1 MPMGRILIPLS
12 VILFCSSCVPRT
24 LIVDHP
30 KIVSLYFEK
39 KIKSLER
46 KKSLSTDQKRLL
58 LKTKVEYGFGVLLEE
73 SDRILDHDYN
83 LGVKKSQ
90 EAHIVFSDAKKV
102 GNSILVISYPKLD
115 SWLSGET
122 DLQFKINDVSDLYWL
137 AAAYGGAIK
146 SSRGNPFDV
155 VKLPVVKKL
164 LITAIALDP
173 KWGKGALYSAMMSYT
188 SSRPDLFGDALI
200 DSVSSFY
207 EKALIA
213 SDSLDA
219 SLFVSYAELI
229 DKKFQDRDAFEQR
242 LDIVLNMD
250 VEKDKDFRLSNIIAQ
265 ERAKWLLSKTN
276 EIFFE

>member
-1 MPMGRILIPLS
+1 MGRILILLS

-73 SDRILDHDYN
+73 SDRILDYDYN

-90 EAHIVFSDAKKV
+90 EAYIVFSDAIKV
-102 GNSILVISYPKLD
+102 GNSILIISYPKLD

-122 DLQFKINDVSDLYWL
+122 NLQFKINDVSDLYWL

-164 LITAIALDP
+164 LMTAIALDP

-229 DKKFQDRDAFEQR
+229 DKKFQDRDAFEQK

-265 ERAKWLLSKTN
+265 ERAKWLLSKTD

>member
-1 MPMGRILIPLS
+1 MGRILIHLS

-46 KKSLSTDQKRLL
+46 KKSLSTEQKRLL

-73 SDRILDHDYN
+73 SDRTLDHDYN

-90 EAHIVFSDAKKV
+90 EAYIVFSDAKKV
-102 GNSILVISYPKLD
+102 GNSILIISYPKLD

-207 EKALIA
+207 AKALIA

-229 DKKFQDRDAFEQR
+229 DKKFQDRDAFEQK

-265 ERAKWLLSKTN
+265 ERAKWLLSKTD

>member
-1 MPMGRILIPLS
+1 MGRILILLS

-46 KKSLSTDQKRLL
+46 KKSLSTEQKRLL

-73 SDRILDHDYN
+73 SDRILDDDYN

-90 EAHIVFSDAKKV
+90 EAYIVFSDAKKV
-102 GNSILVISYPKLD
+102 GNSILIISYPKLD

-122 DLQFKINDVSDLYWL
+122 DLQFNINDVSDLYWL

-229 DKKFQDRDAFEQR
+229 DKKFQDRDAFEQK
-242 LDIVLNMD
+242 LDIVLKMD

-265 ERAKWLLSKTN
+265 ERAKWLLSKTD

>member
-1 MPMGRILIPLS
+1 MGRILIILS

-30 KIVSLYFEK
+30 KIVSLYFEN

-46 KKSLSTDQKRLL
+46 KKSLSTEQKRLL

-73 SDRILDHDYN
+73 SDRILDDDYN

-90 EAHIVFSDAKKV
+90 EAYIVFSDAKKV
-102 GNSILVISYPKLD
+102 GNSILIISYPKLD

-207 EKALIA
+207 AKALIA

-229 DKKFQDRDAFEQR
+229 DKKFQDRDAFEQK

-265 ERAKWLLSKTN
+265 ERAKWLLSKTD

>member
-1 MPMGRILIPLS
+1 MGRILILLS

-30 KIVSLYFEK
+30 KIVSLYFEN

-46 KKSLSTDQKRLL
+46 KKSLSTEQKRLL

-73 SDRILDHDYN
+73 SDRILDDDYN

-90 EAHIVFSDAKKV
+90 EAYIVFSDAKKV
-102 GNSILVISYPKLD
+102 GNSILIISYPKLD

-122 DLQFKINDVSDLYWL
+122 DLQFNINDVSDLYWL

-229 DKKFQDRDAFEQR
+229 DKKFQDRDAFEQK
-242 LDIVLNMD
+242 LDIVLKMD

-265 ERAKWLLSKTN
+265 ERAKWLLSKTD

>member
-1 MPMGRILIPLS
+1 MGRILILLS

-46 KKSLSTDQKRLL
+46 KKSLSTEQKRLL

-73 SDRILDHDYN
+73 SDRILDDDYN

-90 EAHIVFSDAKKV
+90 EAYIVFSDAKKV
-102 GNSILVISYPKLD
+102 GNSILIISYPKFD

-207 EKALIA
+207 AKALIA

-229 DKKFQDRDAFEQR
+229 DKKFQDRDAFEQK

-265 ERAKWLLSKTN
+265 ERAKWLLSKTD

>member
-1 MPMGRILIPLS
+1 MGRILILLS

-30 KIVSLYFEK
+30 KIVSLYFEN

-46 KKSLSTDQKRLL
+46 KKSLSTEQKRLL

-73 SDRILDHDYN
+73 SDRTLDHDYN

-102 GNSILVISYPKLD
+102 GNSILIISYPKLD

-122 DLQFKINDVSDLYWL
+122 DLQFNINDVSDLYWL

-207 EKALIA
+207 AKALIA

-229 DKKFQDRDAFEQR
+229 DKKFQDRDAFEQK

-265 ERAKWLLSKTN
+265 ERAKWLLSKTD

>member
-1 MPMGRILIPLS
+1 MGRILIPLS

-30 KIVSLYFEK
+30 KVVSLYFEK

-46 KKSLSTDQKRLL
+46 KKSLSPKQKRLL

-73 SDRILDHDYN
+73 SDRILDYDYN

-90 EAHIVFSDAKKV
+90 EAYIVFSDAIKV
-102 GNSILVISYPKLD
+102 GNSILIISYPKLD
-115 SWLSGET
+115 SWLSGKT
-122 DLQFKINDVSDLYWL
+122 NLQFKINDVSDLYWL

-164 LITAIALDP
+164 LMTAIALDP

-207 EKALIA
+207 AKALIA

-229 DKKFQDRDAFEQR
+229 DKKFQDRDAFEQK
-242 LDIVLNMD
+242 LDLALNMD

-265 ERAKWLLSKTN
+265 ERAKWLLSKTD
-276 EIFFE
+276 EFFFE

>member
-1 MPMGRILIPLS
+1 MDRILILLS

-46 KKSLSTDQKRLL
+46 KKSLSTEKKRLL

-73 SDRILDHDYN
+73 SDRILDDDYN

-90 EAHIVFSDAKKV
+90 EAYIVFSDAKKV
-102 GNSILVISYPKLD
+102 GNSILIISYPKLD

-122 DLQFKINDVSDLYWL
+122 DLQFKINVVSDLYWL

-229 DKKFQDRDAFEQR
+229 DKKFQDRDAFEQK

-265 ERAKWLLSKTN
+265 ERAKWLLSKTD

>member
-1 MPMGRILIPLS
+1 MGRILILLS

-39 KIKSLER
+39 RIKSLER
-46 KKSLSTDQKRLL
+46 KKSLSTEQKRLL

-73 SDRILDHDYN
+73 SDRTLDHDYN

-90 EAHIVFSDAKKV
+90 EAYIVFSDAKKV
-102 GNSILVISYPKLD
+102 GNSILIISYPKLD

-122 DLQFKINDVSDLYWL
+122 DLQFNINDVSDLYWL

-207 EKALIA
+207 AKALIA

-229 DKKFQDRDAFEQR
+229 DKKFQNRDAFEEK
-242 LDIVLNMD
+242 LDLVLNMD

-265 ERAKWLLSKTN
+265 ERAKWLLSKTD

>member
-1 MPMGRILIPLS
+1 MGRILIPLS

-46 KKSLSTDQKRLL
+46 KKSLSTEQKRLL

-102 GNSILVISYPKLD
+102 GNSILIISYPKLD

-155 VKLPVVKKL
+155 VNLPVVKKL

-229 DKKFQDRDAFEQR
+229 DKKFQDRDAFEQK

-265 ERAKWLLSKTN
+265 ERAKWLLSKTD

>member
-1 MPMGRILIPLS
+1 MGRILIPLS

-46 KKSLSTDQKRLL
+46 KKSLSTKQKRLL

-73 SDRILDHDYN
+73 SDRTLDHDYN

-102 GNSILVISYPKLD
+102 GNSILIISYPKLD

-229 DKKFQDRDAFEQR
+229 DKKFQDRDAFEQK

-265 ERAKWLLSKTN
+265 ERAKWLLSKTD

>member
-102 GNSILVISYPKLD
+102 GNSILFISYPKLD

-207 EKALIA
+207 TKALIA

-229 DKKFQDRDAFEQR
+229 DKKFQDRDAFEQK

-265 ERAKWLLSKTN
+265 ERAKWLLSKTD

>member
-1 MPMGRILIPLS
+1 MGRILIHLS

-30 KIVSLYFEK
+30 KVVSLYFEK

-46 KKSLSTDQKRLL
+46 KKSLSPKQKRLL

-73 SDRILDHDYN
+73 SDRILDYDYN

-90 EAHIVFSDAKKV
+90 EAYIVFSDAKKV
-102 GNSILVISYPKLD
+102 GNSILIISYPKLD

-155 VKLPVVKKL
+155 VNLPVVKKL

-207 EKALIA
+207 AKALIA

-229 DKKFQDRDAFEQR
+229 DKKFQDRDAFEQK
-242 LDIVLNMD
+242 LDLALNMD

-265 ERAKWLLSKTN
+265 ERAKWLLSKTD
-276 EIFFE
+276 EFFFE

>member
-1 MPMGRILIPLS
+1 MGRILILLS

-46 KKSLSTDQKRLL
+46 KKSLSTKQKRLL

-73 SDRILDHDYN
+73 SDRTLDYDYN

-102 GNSILVISYPKLD
+102 GNSILIISYPKLD

-122 DLQFKINDVSDLYWL
+122 NLQFKINDVSDLYWL

-207 EKALIA
+207 AKALIA

-229 DKKFQDRDAFEQR
+229 DKKFQDRDAFEQK

-265 ERAKWLLSKTN
+265 ERAKWLLSKTD

>member
-1 MPMGRILIPLS
+1 MGRILILLS

-30 KIVSLYFEK
+30 KIVSLYFEN

-46 KKSLSTDQKRLL
+46 KKSLSTEQKRLL

-73 SDRILDHDYN
+73 SDRTLDHDYN

-90 EAHIVFSDAKKV
+90 EAYIVFSDAKKV
-102 GNSILVISYPKLD
+102 GNSILIISYPKLD

-207 EKALIA
+207 AKALIA

-229 DKKFQDRDAFEQR
+229 DKKFQDRDAFEQK

-265 ERAKWLLSKTN
+265 ERAKWLLSKTD

>member
-1 MPMGRILIPLS
+1 MGRILILLS
-12 VILFCSSCVPRT
+12 VILCCSSCVPRT

-30 KIVSLYFEK
+30 KIVSLYFEN

-46 KKSLSTDQKRLL
+46 KKSLSTEQKRLL

-73 SDRILDHDYN
+73 SDRTLDHDYN

-90 EAHIVFSDAKKV
+90 EAYIVFSDAKKV
-102 GNSILVISYPKLD
+102 GNSILIISYPKLD

-207 EKALIA
+207 AKALIA

-229 DKKFQDRDAFEQR
+229 DKKFQDRDAFEQK

-265 ERAKWLLSKTN
+265 ERAKWLLSKTD

>member
-1 MPMGRILIPLS
+1 MGRILIHLS

-30 KIVSLYFEK
+30 KVVSLYFEK

-46 KKSLSTDQKRLL
+46 KKSLSPKQKRLL

-73 SDRILDHDYN
+73 SDRILDYDYN

-90 EAHIVFSDAKKV
+90 EAYIVFSDAIKV
-102 GNSILVISYPKLD
+102 GNSILIISYPKLD
-115 SWLSGET
+115 SWLSGKT
-122 DLQFKINDVSDLYWL
+122 NLQFKINDVSDLYWL

-164 LITAIALDP
+164 LMTAIALDP

-207 EKALIA
+207 AKALIA

-229 DKKFQDRDAFEQR
+229 DKKFQDRDAFEQK
-242 LDIVLNMD
+242 LDLALNMD

-265 ERAKWLLSKTN
+265 ERAKWLLSKTD
-276 EIFFE
+276 EYFFE

>member
-1 MPMGRILIPLS
+1 MGRILILLS

-46 KKSLSTDQKRLL
+46 KKSLSTEQKRLL

-73 SDRILDHDYN
+73 SDRILDDDYN

-102 GNSILVISYPKLD
+102 GNSILIISYPKLD

-229 DKKFQDRDAFEQR
+229 DKKFQDRDAFEQK

-265 ERAKWLLSKTN
+265 ERAKWLLSKTDD
-276 EIFFE
+276 IFFE

>member
-1 MPMGRILIPLS
+1 MGRILILLS

-46 KKSLSTDQKRLL
+46 KKSLSTEQKRLL

-73 SDRILDHDYN
+73 SDRTLDHDYN

-90 EAHIVFSDAKKV
+90 EAYIVFSDAKKV
-102 GNSILVISYPKLD
+102 GNSILIISYPKLD

-155 VKLPVVKKL
+155 VNLPVVKKL

-207 EKALIA
+207 AKALIA

-229 DKKFQDRDAFEQR
+229 DKKFQDRDAFEQK
-242 LDIVLNMD
+242 LDLVLNMD

-265 ERAKWLLSKTN
+265 ERAKWLLSKTD

>member
-1 MPMGRILIPLS
+1 MGRILIPLS

-46 KKSLSTDQKRLL
+46 KKSLSTEQKRLL

-73 SDRILDHDYN
+73 SDRILDDDYN

-90 EAHIVFSDAKKV
+90 EAHIVFSDAKKI
-102 GNSILVISYPKLD
+102 GNSILIISYPKLD

-146 SSRGNPFDV
+146 SSRGSPFDV

-200 DSVSSFY
+200 DSVSLFY
-207 EKALIA
+207 AKALIA

-229 DKKFQDRDAFEQR
+229 DKKFQDRDAFEQK

-265 ERAKWLLSKTN
+265 ERAKWLLSKTD

>member
-1 MPMGRILIPLS
+1 MDRILILLS

-46 KKSLSTDQKRLL
+46 KKSLSTEQKRLL

-73 SDRILDHDYN
+73 SDRTLDHDYN

-90 EAHIVFSDAKKV
+90 EAYIVFSDAKKV
-102 GNSILVISYPKLD
+102 GNSILIISYPKLD

-207 EKALIA
+207 AKALIA

-229 DKKFQDRDAFEQR
+229 DKKFQDRDAFEQK

-265 ERAKWLLSKTN
+265 ERAKWLLSKTD

>member
-1 MPMGRILIPLS
+1 MGRILILLS

-46 KKSLSTDQKRLL
+46 KKSLSTEQKRLL

-73 SDRILDHDYN
+73 SDRILDDDYN

-102 GNSILVISYPKLD
+102 GNSILIISYPKLD

-229 DKKFQDRDAFEQR
+229 DKKFQDRDAFEQK

-265 ERAKWLLSKTN
+265 ERAKWLLSKTD
-276 EIFFE
+276 EFFFE

>member
-1 MPMGRILIPLS
+1 MGRILILLS

-39 KIKSLER
+39 RIKSLER
-46 KKSLSTDQKRLL
+46 KKSLSTEQKRLL

-73 SDRILDHDYN
+73 SDRTLDHDYN

-90 EAHIVFSDAKKV
+90 EAYIVFSDAKKV
-102 GNSILVISYPKLD
+102 GNSILIISYPKLD

-155 VKLPVVKKL
+155 VNLPVVKKL

-207 EKALIA
+207 AKALIA

-229 DKKFQDRDAFEQR
+229 DKKFQDRDAFEQK
-242 LDIVLNMD
+242 LDLVLNMD
-250 VEKDKDFRLSNIIAQ
+250 IEKDKDFRLSNIIAQ
-265 ERAKWLLSKTN
+265 ERAKWLLSKTD
-276 EIFFE
+276 EFFFE

>member
-1 MPMGRILIPLS
+1 MGRILILLS

-46 KKSLSTDQKRLL
+46 KKSLSTEQKRLL

-73 SDRILDHDYN
+73 SDRILDDDYN

-90 EAHIVFSDAKKV
+90 EAYIVFSDAKKV
-102 GNSILVISYPKLD
+102 GNSILIISYPKLD

-207 EKALIA
+207 AKALIA

-229 DKKFQDRDAFEQR
+229 DKKFQDRDAFEQK

-265 ERAKWLLSKTN
+265 ERAKWLLSKTD

>member
-1 MPMGRILIPLS
+1 MGRILILLS

-46 KKSLSTDQKRLL
+46 KKSLSTEQKRLL

-73 SDRILDHDYN
+73 SDRILDDDYN

-90 EAHIVFSDAKKV
+90 EAYIVFSDAKKV
-102 GNSILVISYPKLD
+102 GNSILIISYPKLD

-229 DKKFQDRDAFEQR
+229 DKKFQDRDAFEKK
-242 LDIVLNMD
+242 LDLVLNMD

-265 ERAKWLLSKTN
+265 ERAKWLLSKTD

>member
-1 MPMGRILIPLS
+1 MGRILILLS

-30 KIVSLYFEK
+30 KIVSLYFEN
-39 KIKSLER
+39 KIKSLEM

-73 SDRILDHDYN
+73 SDRTLDHDYN

-102 GNSILVISYPKLD
+102 GNSILIISYPKLD

-207 EKALIA
+207 AKALIA

-229 DKKFQDRDAFEQR
+229 DKKFQDRDAFEQK

-265 ERAKWLLSKTN
+265 ERAKWLLSKTD

>member
-1 MPMGRILIPLS
+1 MGRILILLS

-46 KKSLSTDQKRLL
+46 KKSLSPKQKRLL

-73 SDRILDHDYN
+73 SDRILDYDYN

-164 LITAIALDP
+164 LMTAIALDP

-207 EKALIA
+207 AKALIA

-229 DKKFQDRDAFEQR
+229 DKKFQDRDAFEQK

-265 ERAKWLLSKTN
+265 ERAKWLLSKTD

>member
-1 MPMGRILIPLS
+1 MGRILIPLS

-39 KIKSLER
+39 RIKSLER
-46 KKSLSTDQKRLL
+46 KKRLSTEQKRLL

-73 SDRILDHDYN
+73 SDRILDVDYN

-90 EAHIVFSDAKKV
+90 EAHIVFSDAKKI
-102 GNSILVISYPKLD
+102 GNSILIISYPKLD

-155 VKLPVVKKL
+155 VNLPIVKKL

-207 EKALIA
+207 AKALIA

-229 DKKFQDRDAFEQR
+229 DKKFQDRDAFER
-242 LDIVLNMD
+242 KLDLVLNMD
-250 VEKDKDFRLSNIIAQ
+250 EEKDKDFRISNIIAQ
-265 ERAKWLLSKTN
+265 ERAKWLLSKTD

>member
-1 MPMGRILIPLS
+1 MGRILIHLS

-46 KKSLSTDQKRLL
+46 KKSLSTEQKRLL

-73 SDRILDHDYN
+73 SDRTLDHDYN

-90 EAHIVFSDAKKV
+90 EAYIVFSDAKKV
-102 GNSILVISYPKLD
+102 GNSILIISYPKLD

-155 VKLPVVKKL
+155 VNLPVVKKL

-207 EKALIA
+207 AKALIA

-229 DKKFQDRDAFEQR
+229 DKKFQDRDAFEQK

-265 ERAKWLLSKTN
+265 ERAKWLLSKTD

>member
-1 MPMGRILIPLS
+1 MGRILILLS

-39 KIKSLER
+39 RIKSLER
-46 KKSLSTDQKRLL
+46 KKSLSTEQKRLL

-73 SDRILDHDYN
+73 SDRILDDDYN

-90 EAHIVFSDAKKV
+90 EAYIVFSDAKKV
-102 GNSILVISYPKLD
+102 GNSILIISYPKLD

-207 EKALIA
+207 AKALIA

-229 DKKFQDRDAFEQR
+229 DKKFQDRDAFEQK

-265 ERAKWLLSKTN
+265 ERAKWLLSKTD

>member
-1 MPMGRILIPLS
+1 MGRILIHLS

-46 KKSLSTDQKRLL
+46 KKSLSTEQKRLL

-73 SDRILDHDYN
+73 SDRILDVDYN

-102 GNSILVISYPKLD
+102 GNSILIISYPKLD

-229 DKKFQDRDAFEQR
+229 DKKFQDRDAFER
-242 LDIVLNMD
+242 KLDLVLNMD

-265 ERAKWLLSKTN
+265 ERAKWLLSKTD

>member
-1 MPMGRILIPLS
+1 MGRILILLS

-46 KKSLSTDQKRLL
+46 KKSLSTEQKRLL

-73 SDRILDHDYN
+73 SDRILDDDYN

-90 EAHIVFSDAKKV
+90 EAYIVFSDAKKV
-102 GNSILVISYPKLD
+102 GNSILIISYPKLD

-229 DKKFQDRDAFEQR
+229 DKKFQDRDAFEQK

-265 ERAKWLLSKTN
+265 ERAKWLLSKTD

>member
-1 MPMGRILIPLS
+1 MGRILILLS

-39 KIKSLER
+39 RIKSLER
-46 KKSLSTDQKRLL
+46 KKSLSTEQKRLL

-73 SDRILDHDYN
+73 SDRTLDHDYN

-90 EAHIVFSDAKKV
+90 EAYIVFSDAKKV
-102 GNSILVISYPKLD
+102 GNSILIISYPKLD

-207 EKALIA
+207 AKALIA

-229 DKKFQDRDAFEQR
+229 DKKFQDRDAFEQK

-265 ERAKWLLSKTN
+265 ERAKWLLSKTD

>member
-1 MPMGRILIPLS
+1 MGRILIHLS

-30 KIVSLYFEK
+30 KVVSLYFEK

-46 KKSLSTDQKRLL
+46 KKSLSPKQKRLL

-73 SDRILDHDYN
+73 SDRILDYDYN

-90 EAHIVFSDAKKV
+90 EAYIVFSDAIKV
-102 GNSILVISYPKLD
+102 GNSILIISYPKLD
-115 SWLSGET
+115 SWLSGKT
-122 DLQFKINDVSDLYWL
+122 NLQFKINDVSDLYWL

-164 LITAIALDP
+164 LMTAIALDP

-207 EKALIA
+207 AKALIA

-229 DKKFQDRDAFEQR
+229 DKKFQDRDAFEQK
-242 LDIVLNMD
+242 LDLALNMD

-265 ERAKWLLSKTN
+265 ERAKWLLSKTD
-276 EIFFE
+276 EFFFE

>member
-1 MPMGRILIPLS
+1 MGRILILLS

-46 KKSLSTDQKRLL
+46 KKSLSTEEKRLL

-73 SDRILDHDYN
+73 SDRILDDDYN

-90 EAHIVFSDAKKV
+90 EAYIVFSDAKKV
-102 GNSILVISYPKLD
+102 GNSILIISYPKLD

-155 VKLPVVKKL
+155 VNLPIVKKL

-207 EKALIA
+207 AKALIA

-229 DKKFQDRDAFEQR
+229 DKKFQDRDAFEKK
-242 LDIVLNMD
+242 LDLVLNMD

-265 ERAKWLLSKTN
+265 ERAKWLLSKTD

>member
-1 MPMGRILIPLS
+1 MGRILILLS

-39 KIKSLER
+39 RIKSLER
-46 KKSLSTDQKRLL
+46 KKSLSTEQKRLL

-73 SDRILDHDYN
+73 SDRTLDHDYN

-90 EAHIVFSDAKKV
+90 EAYIVFSDAKKV
-102 GNSILVISYPKLD
+102 GNSILIISYPKLD

-207 EKALIA
+207 ARALIA

-229 DKKFQDRDAFEQR
+229 DKKFQNRDAFER
-242 LDIVLNMD
+242 KLDLVLNMD

-265 ERAKWLLSKTN
+265 ERAKWLLSKTD

>member
-1 MPMGRILIPLS
+1 MGRILILLS

-30 KIVSLYFEK
+30 KIVSLYFEN

-46 KKSLSTDQKRLL
+46 KKSLSTEQKRLL

-73 SDRILDHDYN
+73 SDRTLDHDYN

-102 GNSILVISYPKLD
+102 GNSILIISYPKLD

-122 DLQFKINDVSDLYWL
+122 DLQFNINDVSDLYWL

-229 DKKFQDRDAFEQR
+229 DKKFQDRDAFEQK

-265 ERAKWLLSKTN
+265 ERAKWLLSKTD